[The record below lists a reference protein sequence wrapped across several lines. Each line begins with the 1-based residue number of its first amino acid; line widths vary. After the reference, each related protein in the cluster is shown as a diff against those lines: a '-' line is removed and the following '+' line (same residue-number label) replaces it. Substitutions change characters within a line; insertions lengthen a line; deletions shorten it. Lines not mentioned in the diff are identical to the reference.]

1 MKHRYIFFLI
11 LGIDALVLFLETSE
25 LSISSKEAFML
36 YGSYSFLQTI
46 EKISLLFFGQN
57 DFAFRLPMI
66 MFHMLSFVLLYKIS
80 KRYLKHDRDRLWLMF
95 VFVLLPG
102 VISSA
107 ILVDSAGFV
116 IFGLL
121 LFVYLYKKVS
131 QFYIYLLLLLYIIAD
146 GGFSYLF
153 LSLIFFSLHIKDRY
167 FLLFNISA
175 FTVSM
180 YLYGINTQGLPQGHF
195 LDVIGL
201 YCAIFTPIIF
211 IYIFYV
217 LYRRY
222 LTKEIDILWFISSIA
237 LVLSLLLSFRQKIY
251 IEHFAPYLIVALPLA
266 AQTFAT
272 SYRVRLKM
280 FRTRYKTAFIISIIF
295 LLFNSFLVLFNKYIY
310 LVLDNPQ
317 KHFAYKMHIA
327 KELAQELKHKNI
339 NCVTTNNSMQKRL
352 KFYDI
357 SKCKNYVLGENH
369 INEHSGNNVTISYN
383 NKVVYNTSVTKINI
397 K

>member
-1 MKHRYIFFLI
+1 MRYRYIFFLI
-11 LGIDALVLFLETSE
+11 LGIDALVLLFETSE
-25 LSISSKEAFML
+25 LSISYHEASML
-36 YGSYSFLQTI
+36 YGGFSFLQTV
-46 EKISLLFFGQN
+46 EKIFIFLFGQN

-66 MFHMLSFVLLYKIS
+66 IFHILSFVLLYNIS
-80 KRYLKHDRDRLWLMF
+80 KKYLKYDRDRLWLML

-102 VISSA
+102 VTSSA

-121 LFVYLYKKVS
+121 LFIYLYKKVS
-131 QFYIYLLLLLYIIAD
+131 QIYIYPLLSFYIIAD
-146 GGFSYLF
+146 GIFSYLF
-153 LSLIFFSLHIKDRY
+153 FSLVFFSLYIKDRY
-167 FLLFNISA
+167 FLLFNIGA
-175 FTVSM
+175 FMISM

-211 IYIFYV
+211 IYIFYI

-222 LTKEIDILWFISSIA
+222 LTKEIDVLWFISSVT
-237 LVLSLLLSFRQKIY
+237 LVLSLLLSFRQRIY

-272 SYRVRLKM
+272 SYRVRLKI
-280 FRTRYKTAFIISIIF
+280 FRTKYKAAFMISLVF

-310 LVLDNPQ
+310 LVLDKPQ

-327 KELAQELKHKNI
+327 KELAHELKRRDI
-339 NCVTTNNSMQKRL
+339 NCVKTDDSMQQRL

-357 SKCKNYVLGENH
+357 TKCKNYILKENY
-369 INEHSGNNVTISYN
+369 INKNNTNNVTISYN
-383 NKVVYNTSVTKINI
+383 NKLVYAASVTKINI